1 MPVVM
6 TGPDGTP
13 RGTAWA
19 DNIKAAWTAFM
30 EADEVGPSMTAYA
43 KLRKAC
49 NIDAKTNGRAAF
61 DTINVLTQQS
71 TTPHRIKELVKKL
84 SQTFRARTDEVAL
97 CHGTRVVVSG
107 AGPVGLRAAVEAAMM
122 GMEVW
127 LLEKRETFSRVNILT
142 LWKQTADD
150 LVSFG
155 ARAFYPRFSNLANFL
170 HLGTREIQLTLLKNA
185 LLLGVHVLYGAELVG
200 MQAPPAGA
208 AGGAASLWCAWVKA
222 KNAEELGLG
231 VEEQEEEYVKAEVGV
246 GGSGGPGA
254 GASEGGVDGEEADE
268 DELLTAAAAFL
279 SPRGTAAG
287 GVAAFAAAF
296 AARAAV
302 QNASTEL
309 QKAPRRKI
317 DKGSQL
323 AAAMAV
329 FHAPVAAEP
338 PPLDGLAT
346 RGKGTRKGSTITATP
361 SLLGAKM
368 GPGGV
373 AAGGGGGRG
382 GASGGGGGG
391 GTASTEESTEV
402 DESSDLGIG
411 SLEFKPSKA
420 ADYFKG
426 AGQGRLNY
434 MQASP
439 LDSTFAIADGADPPT
454 GANTMLPFDALL
466 LAEGEWSRSCTR
478 LGVVKAIDRF
488 SLAIGLVINLQLDP
502 ADERTRKKE
511 SFHESFHLG
520 PTVGALASVGLQ
532 CENLEYLR
540 GETHYIAVTVK
551 KASLLL
557 HRVLLHDR
565 SALEGPPL
573 LARENVSDA
582 ALLVVART
590 IASHVGL
597 PETTPFCAHHPAK
610 LFDFSTRARAL
621 APFKVLAVQRDVA
634 GAAGAAGAA
643 AERVVALDLAAQPY
657 LAEAETAHLARI
669 ALETQRELE
678 ARRAELE
685 TLEGDIKEAAQRARL
700 QAELLAAATGTPAT
714 TPANLDEA
722 VHVAT
727 IEGQRRRQELQRR
740 VHERQSIADVAR
752 DAHAR
757 WLDARRAAESAE
769 RPVPVLPIGDS
780 LLEPFWPQGLGSNRG
795 FHSAL
800 DACFAVRVLRTEG
813 LEAAL
818 LDRHFS
824 YDCMICQP
832 FHHAV
837 IEPGPQW
844 RADYLTR
851 YIGTNLW
858 NMILMYDHPSAK
870 RLFKGKGAVPPRVA
884 KMFEAG
890 TLARKRL

>member
-19 DNIKAAWTAFM
+19 DPVKAAWTAFM

-61 DTINVLTQQS
+61 ETINVLTQQS

-200 MQAPPAGA
+200 VQAPPAGA
-208 AGGAASLWCAWVKA
+208 AGGAAGGAAVCAASLWCAWVKA

-231 VEEQEEEYVKAEVGV
+231 VEEQEEEYVKAEVSV
-246 GGSGGPGA
+246 GGGGGAGAGA
-254 GASEGGVDGEEADE
+254 GASEQGGVDGEEADE
-268 DELLTAAAAFL
+268 DEDELLTAAAASL

-296 AARAAV
+296 AARAAA
-302 QNASTEL
+302 QNASPEL

-329 FHAPVAAEP
+329 FHAPVATEP
-338 PPLDGLAT
+338 PPLDGYAA
-346 RGKGTRKGSTITATP
+346 RGKGPRNSNITATP

-368 GPGGV
+368 GPGGM

-382 GASGGGGGG
+382 AASGGGSGGG
-391 GTASTEESTEV
+391 IARTGTEGEEP
-402 DESSDLGIG
+402 SDLGIG

-439 LDSTFAIADGADPPT
+439 LDSTFAIADGADPPE

-466 LAEGEWSRSCTR
+466 LAEGEWSRSCSR

-488 SLAIGLVINLQLDP
+488 SLAIGLVINLRLDP

-511 SFHESFHLG
+511 SFHEGGLG
-520 PTVGALASVGLQ
+520 PTVGALASVGLL

-565 SALEGPPL
+565 STLDGPAL

-590 IASHVGL
+590 IATHVGL

-634 GAAGAAGAA
+634 GAAGAAGAV
-643 AERVVALDLAAQPY
+643 AERVIALDLAAQPY

-669 ALETQRELE
+669 ALETHKELE

-685 TLEGDIKEAAQRARL
+685 TLEGDIKEAARRARL
-700 QAELLAAATGTPAT
+700 EAELLAAATGM
-714 TPANLDEA
+714 PANLDEA
-722 VHVAT
+722 EHVAT
-727 IEGQRRRQELQRR
+727 IEGQRRRQELQRLMT
-740 VHERQSIADVAR
+740 S
-752 DAHAR
+752 
-757 WLDARRAAESAE
+757 
-769 RPVPVLPIGDS
+769 
-780 LLEPFWPQGLGSNRG
+780 
-795 FHSAL
+795 
-800 DACFAVRVLRTEG
+800 
-813 LEAAL
+813 
-818 LDRHFS
+818 
-824 YDCMICQP
+824 DCMLIAC
-832 FHHAV
+832 
-837 IEPGPQW
+837 
-844 RADYLTR
+844 
-851 YIGTNLW
+851 
-858 NMILMYDHPSAK
+858 
-870 RLFKGKGAVPPRVA
+870 
-884 KMFEAG
+884 
-890 TLARKRL
+890 